1 MTCQTSIDSERA
13 VLLPDL
19 AATERLADEIV
30 SLSNAGDLLLLT
42 GPMGA
47 GKTTLTQAVARRLGS
62 AAVVTSPTYTLVH
75 EYPTPHGPLVHID
88 AYRLGDAVE
97 VERLGL
103 EDYLGRAR
111 LTVVEWGAGLADLY
125 PDALWIDLSLVAADD
140 TTAPSDA
147 AGDVRVLRE
156 ARRRGGRDRLP
167 FTSDTA
173 DGPRR

>member
-1 MTCQTSIDSERA
+1 M
-13 VLLPDL
+13 LLPDL

-30 SLSNAGDLLLLT
+30 TLSTTGDLLLLT

-62 AAVVTSPTYTLVH
+62 TAVVTSPTYTLVH

-125 PDALWIDLSLVAADD
+125 PDALWLELSIVAADD
-140 TTAPSDA
+140 TPAHSDA
-147 AGDVRVLRE
+147 AAGVLVLRE
-156 ARRRGGRDRLP
+156 ARWRGGRDRP
-167 FTSDTA
+167 PTIPDVT
-173 DGPRR
+173 DGPGR